1 MGKISIR
8 LSKEEDVS
16 YLIQWL
22 MEPGVLQWF
31 PMDNRREVEISARI
45 QMSYIKEESAFTA
58 CIDGK
63 PCGMANLYLNSFK
76 KLSHQCLFAII
87 VGEKYRNQGIGTMIL
102 KEMIYQ
108 GREKFHLDSLLLE
121 VYENNPAI
129 SLYRRFDFK
138 EYGRQE
144 RFLKKDGQY
153 LAKIFMQ
160 KKLDAC
166 F

>member
-1 MGKISIR
+1 MKNISIR
-8 LSKEEDVS
+8 LSKEEDIS

-22 MEPGVLQWF
+22 EEPGVLQWF
-31 PMDNRREVEISARI
+31 PMDNHKEIEISAKI

-58 CIDGK
+58 CIDGI
-63 PCGMANLYLNSFK
+63 PCGMANLYLNAFK

-87 VGEKYRNQGIGTMIL
+87 VGEKHRNQRVGTRIL
-102 KEMIYQ
+102 EELIHQ
-108 GREKFHLDSLLLE
+108 SREKFHLDYLHLE

-129 SLYRRFDFK
+129 SLYRRFGFVEFGK
-138 EYGRQE
+138 QE
-144 RFLKKDGQY
+144 KFLKKDGQY